1 MSFMFRWTFRLTVLL
16 LSLSVLAFSLAY
28 YLAAQSVPRYNKDI
42 QFQELNS
49 NLEIIRDTYNVPHIF
64 GQNDEDVFFGLG
76 YSHAQ
81 DRLWQM
87 ATLRRR
93 AQGRLSE
100 VFGLKTF
107 QSDQFY
113 RRLDLYTLA
122 QSSFENFSD
131 PAKSILQSYAKGV
144 NARIRE
150 VNEESLGRGAPE
162 MFLFDAPFAIWTAV
176 DSIAI
181 LKMLGVEWSEQITR
195 EVLYA
200 RLLLALEDDKRA
212 LDLMPEVPG
221 TGTLVPFDVHH
232 SKAFS
237 PDSDPYQTALSG
249 LNLDHLP
256 PLGLAGASNAF
267 AASPSRAA
275 SGGALLAND
284 PHGALSAP
292 ALWYLT
298 RLELETGGVIGAT
311 IPGLP
316 LILSGRSTAL
326 GWAIT
331 SSYIDDQDLILE
343 TVDPNQPEYYVSNN
357 GPQKFVSRPSIIQI
371 RNEQPVTIILRW
383 SENGPILSPKEQGV
397 FEVTPE
403 NHVVALA
410 ATALRGDDLSLEAFL
425 NLMKSKTVSMA
436 QSALGEFQSPSL
448 TLTLVDDENIALFAT
463 GLRPERNPAHQTLG
477 KYPSLGENKNNLWS
491 GFLPEETSP
500 RIVNPAGG
508 IIVTSNNKLTDKAF
522 PNHGA
527 FAWGD
532 SQRIQRLSRLLGE
545 RKVHTNESFKETQ
558 LDNIS
563 YTARSLLP
571 LVAADLFFTEQS
583 GPLGTQ
589 AQNRRLAMTLLADWN
604 GDMDEYRPEPLIYAA
619 WMRALQERLIR
630 DEIGQLADAFTHVEP
645 LFIERVFRNIEG
657 AGKWC
662 DIAQS
667 SVVESCSDI
676 ASVALDD
683 ALISLKQT
691 FGGTLSSLRWG
702 DAHKAIHEH
711 SSLGHIPLLKY
722 FVNIEQPTS
731 GGDHTIQR
739 GRTKGTGANPFLNIH
754 AAGYRGV
761 YDFSDPDS
769 SIFVIATGQSGHPL
783 SRHYDDLG
791 QLWRRGEYW
800 RMSLDK
806 DLTKSGAIGITR
818 MSPANGS
825 N

>member
-1 MSFMFRWTFRLTVLL
+1 MSFVFRWTFRLTVLFL
-16 LSLSVLAFSLAY
+16 LLSVLAFWLAY
-28 YLAAQSVPRYNKDI
+28 YLAAQSLPRYNKDI

-122 QSSFENFSD
+122 QSSFKNFSD
-131 PAKSILQSYAKGV
+131 PAKSILQEYARGV

-150 VNEESLGRGAPE
+150 VNEQSLGRGAPE
-162 MFLFDAPFAIWTAV
+162 MFLFDAPFAIWTPV

-195 EVLYA
+195 EILYA

-237 PDSDPYQTALSG
+237 PASHPYQTAVSG

-267 AASPSRAA
+267 AAAPSRAA

-403 NHVVALA
+403 NYVVALT

-425 NLMKSKTVSMA
+425 NLMKSKSVSKA
-436 QSALGEFQSPSL
+436 QSALDAFQSPSL

-477 KYPSLGENKNNLWS
+477 KYPSLGENIINLWS
-491 GFLPEETSP
+491 GFLLEETSP
-500 RIVNPAGG
+500 RIVNPSDG
-508 IIVTSNNKLTDKAF
+508 IIVTSNNKLSDEAF

-545 RKVHTNESFKETQ
+545 RTVHTNESFKETQ
-558 LDNIS
+558 LDTIS

-571 LVAADLFFTEQS
+571 LVAADLFFTEES
-583 GPLGTQ
+583 GALGTQ

-667 SVVESCSDI
+667 SVIESCSDI

-683 ALISLKQT
+683 ALIYLKQN
-691 FGGTLSSLRWG
+691 FGATLSALRWG

>member
-1 MSFMFRWTFRLTVLL
+1 MSFVFRWTFRLTVLL

-28 YLAAQSVPRYNKDI
+28 YLAAQSLPRYDKDI

-64 GQNDEDVFFGLG
+64 GHNDEDVFFGLG

-131 PAKSILQSYAKGV
+131 PVKSILQSYARGV

-150 VNEESLGRGAPE
+150 VNEQSLGRGAPE
-162 MFLFDAPFAIWTAV
+162 MFLFDAPFAIWTPV

-195 EVLYA
+195 EILYA

-237 PDSDPYQTALSG
+237 PDSHPYQTAVSG

-267 AASPSRAA
+267 AAAPSRAA

-383 SENGPILSPKEQGV
+383 SENGPILSPKEQGI

-425 NLMKSKTVSMA
+425 NLMKSKSVSKA
-436 QSALGEFQSPSL
+436 QSALDAFQSPSL

-477 KYPSLGENKNNLWS
+477 KYPSLGENKNNRWS

-500 RIVNPAGG
+500 RIVNPADG
-508 IIVTSNNKLTDKAF
+508 IIVTSNNKLTNEAF

-571 LVAADLFFTEQS
+571 LVAADLFFTEES
-583 GPLGTQ
+583 GALGTQ

-667 SVVESCSDI
+667 SVIESCSDI

-683 ALISLKQT
+683 ALIYLKQN
-691 FGGTLSSLRWG
+691 FGATLSALRWG

>member
-1 MSFMFRWTFRLTVLL
+1 M
-16 LSLSVLAFSLAY
+16 
-28 YLAAQSVPRYNKDI
+28 
-42 QFQELNS
+42 
-49 NLEIIRDTYNVPHIF
+49 
-64 GQNDEDVFFGLG
+64 
-76 YSHAQ
+76 
-81 DRLWQM
+81 
-87 ATLRRR
+87 
-93 AQGRLSE
+93 
-100 VFGLKTF
+100 
-107 QSDQFY
+107 
-113 RRLDLYTLA
+113 
-122 QSSFENFSD
+122 
-131 PAKSILQSYAKGV
+131 
-144 NARIRE
+144 
-150 VNEESLGRGAPE
+150 
-162 MFLFDAPFAIWTAV
+162 
-176 DSIAI
+176 
-181 LKMLGVEWSEQITR
+181 
-195 EVLYA
+195 
-200 RLLLALEDDKRA
+200 
-212 LDLMPEVPG
+212 
-221 TGTLVPFDVHH
+221 
-232 SKAFS
+232 
-237 PDSDPYQTALSG
+237 
-249 LNLDHLP
+249 
-256 PLGLAGASNAF
+256 
-267 AASPSRAA
+267 
-275 SGGALLAND
+275 
-284 PHGALSAP
+284 
-292 ALWYLT
+292 
-298 RLELETGGVIGAT
+298 
-311 IPGLP
+311 
-316 LILSGRSTAL
+316 
-326 GWAIT
+326 
-331 SSYIDDQDLILE
+331 
-343 TVDPNQPEYYVSNN
+343 
-357 GPQKFVSRPSIIQI
+357 
-371 RNEQPVTIILRW
+371 TIILRW
-383 SENGPILSPKEQGV
+383 SENGPILSPKEQGI

-425 NLMKSKTVSMA
+425 NLMKSKSVSKA
-436 QSALGEFQSPSL
+436 QSALDAFQSPSL

-477 KYPSLGENKNNLWS
+477 KYPSLGENKNNRWS

-500 RIVNPAGG
+500 RIVNPADG
-508 IIVTSNNKLTDKAF
+508 IIVTSNNKLTDEAF

-571 LVAADLFFTEQS
+571 LVAADLFFTEES
-583 GPLGTQ
+583 GALGTQ

-667 SVVESCSDI
+667 SVIESCSDI

-683 ALISLKQT
+683 ALIYLKQN
-691 FGGTLSSLRWG
+691 FGATLSALRWG

>member
-1 MSFMFRWTFRLTVLL
+1 MAMAIAMAMANRHGHGYGRG
-16 LSLSVLAFSLAY
+16 
-28 YLAAQSVPRYNKDI
+28 
-42 QFQELNS
+42 
-49 NLEIIRDTYNVPHIF
+49 H
-64 GQNDEDVFFGLG
+64 GLG

-131 PAKSILQSYAKGV
+131 PTKSILQSYAKGV

-150 VNEESLGRGAPE
+150 VNEQSLGRGAPE
-162 MFLFDAPFAIWTAV
+162 MFLFDAPFAIWTPV

-212 LDLMPEVPG
+212 SDLMPEVPG

-237 PDSDPYQTALSG
+237 PDSHPYQTAVSG

-267 AASPSRAA
+267 AAAPSRAA
-275 SGGALLAND
+275 SGRALLAND

-343 TVDPNQPEYYVSNN
+343 TVDPSQPEYYVSNN

-383 SENGPILSPKEQGV
+383 SENGPILSPKEQGI

-425 NLMKSKTVSMA
+425 NLMKSKSVSRA
-436 QSALGEFQSPSL
+436 QSALDAFQSPSL

-477 KYPSLGENKNNLWS
+477 KYPSLGENKNNRWS

-500 RIVNPAGG
+500 RIVNPADG
-508 IIVTSNNKLTDKAF
+508 IIVTSNNKLTNEAF

-571 LVAADLFFTEQS
+571 LVAADLFFTEES
-583 GPLGTQ
+583 GALGTQ

-667 SVVESCSDI
+667 SVIESCSDI

-683 ALISLKQT
+683 ALIYLKQN
-691 FGGTLSSLRWG
+691 FGATLSALRWG

>member
-1 MSFMFRWTFRLTVLL
+1 MSFVFRWTFRLTVLL

-28 YLAAQSVPRYNKDI
+28 YLAAQSLPGYNKDI
-42 QFQELNS
+42 QFPELNS

-76 YSHAQ
+76 YSQAQ

-131 PAKSILQSYAKGV
+131 PTKSILQSYAKGV

-150 VNEESLGRGAPE
+150 VNEQSLGRGAPE
-162 MFLFDAPFAIWTAV
+162 MFLFDAPFAIWTPV

-195 EVLYA
+195 EILYA

-237 PDSDPYQTALSG
+237 PGSHPYQTAVSG
-249 LNLDHLP
+249 LNLDHLS

-267 AASPSRAA
+267 AAAPSRAA
-275 SGGALLAND
+275 SGRALLAND

-383 SENGPILSPKEQGV
+383 SENGPILSPKEQGI

-425 NLMKSKTVSMA
+425 NLMKSKSVSKA
-436 QSALGEFQSPSL
+436 QSALDAFQSPSL

-477 KYPSLGENKNNLWS
+477 KYPSLGENKNNRWS

-500 RIVNPAGG
+500 RIVNPADG
-508 IIVTSNNKLTDKAF
+508 IIVTSNNKLTNEAF

-571 LVAADLFFTEQS
+571 LVAADLFFTEES
-583 GPLGTQ
+583 GALGTQ

-667 SVVESCSDI
+667 SVIESCSDI

-683 ALISLKQT
+683 ALIYLKQN
-691 FGGTLSSLRWG
+691 FGATLSALRWG

>member
-1 MSFMFRWTFRLTVLL
+1 
-16 LSLSVLAFSLAY
+16 
-28 YLAAQSVPRYNKDI
+28 
-42 QFQELNS
+42 
-49 NLEIIRDTYNVPHIF
+49 
-64 GQNDEDVFFGLG
+64 
-76 YSHAQ
+76 
-81 DRLWQM
+81 
-87 ATLRRR
+87 
-93 AQGRLSE
+93 
-100 VFGLKTF
+100 
-107 QSDQFY
+107 
-113 RRLDLYTLA
+113 
-122 QSSFENFSD
+122 
-131 PAKSILQSYAKGV
+131 
-144 NARIRE
+144 
-150 VNEESLGRGAPE
+150 
-162 MFLFDAPFAIWTAV
+162 
-176 DSIAI
+176 
-181 LKMLGVEWSEQITR
+181 MLGVEWSEQITR
-195 EVLYA
+195 EILYA

-237 PDSDPYQTALSG
+237 PDSHPYQTAVSG

-267 AASPSRAA
+267 AAAPSRAA

-383 SENGPILSPKEQGV
+383 SENGPILSPKEQGI

-425 NLMKSKTVSMA
+425 NLMKSKSVSKA
-436 QSALGEFQSPSL
+436 QSALDAFQSPSL

-477 KYPSLGENKNNLWS
+477 KYPSLGENKNNRWS

-500 RIVNPAGG
+500 RIVNPADG
-508 IIVTSNNKLTDKAF
+508 IIVTSNNKLTNEAF

-571 LVAADLFFTEQS
+571 LVAADLFFTEES
-583 GPLGTQ
+583 GALGTQ

-667 SVVESCSDI
+667 SVIESCSDI

-683 ALISLKQT
+683 ALIYLKQN
-691 FGGTLSSLRWG
+691 FGATLSALRWG
-702 DAHKAIHEH
+702 DAHRAIHEH

-722 FVNIEQPTS
+722 FVNIEQHTS

>member
-1 MSFMFRWTFRLTVLL
+1 MSFVFRWTFRLTVLL

-28 YLAAQSVPRYNKDI
+28 YLAAQSLPRYDKDI

-76 YSHAQ
+76 YSQAQ

-131 PAKSILQSYAKGV
+131 PAKSILQSYARGV

-150 VNEESLGRGAPE
+150 VNEQSLGRGAPE
-162 MFLFDAPFAIWTAV
+162 MFLFDAPFAIWTPV

-195 EVLYA
+195 EILYA

-237 PDSDPYQTALSG
+237 PDSHPYQTAVSG

-267 AASPSRAA
+267 AAAPSRAA

-383 SENGPILSPKEQGV
+383 SENGPILSPKEHGI

-425 NLMKSKTVSMA
+425 NLMKSKSVSKA
-436 QSALGEFQSPSL
+436 QSALDAFQSPSL

-477 KYPSLGENKNNLWS
+477 KYPSLGENKNNRWS

-500 RIVNPAGG
+500 RIVNPADG
-508 IIVTSNNKLTDKAF
+508 IIVTSNNKLTDEAF

-571 LVAADLFFTEQS
+571 LVAADLFFTEES
-583 GPLGTQ
+583 GALGTQ

-667 SVVESCSDI
+667 SVIESCSDI

-683 ALISLKQT
+683 ALIYLKQN
-691 FGGTLSSLRWG
+691 FGATLSALRWG

-800 RMSLDK
+800 RMTLDK

>member
-1 MSFMFRWTFRLTVLL
+1 MSFVFRWTFRLTVLL

-28 YLAAQSVPRYNKDI
+28 YLAAQSLPGYNKDI

-150 VNEESLGRGAPE
+150 VNEQSLGRGAPE
-162 MFLFDAPFAIWTAV
+162 MFLFDAPFAIWTPV
-176 DSIAI
+176 DSIVI

-195 EVLYA
+195 EILYA

-237 PDSDPYQTALSG
+237 PDSHPYQTAVSG

-267 AASPSRAA
+267 AAAPSRAA

-343 TVDPNQPEYYVSNN
+343 TVDPSQPEYYVSDN

-403 NHVVALA
+403 NYVVALT

-425 NLMKSKTVSMA
+425 NLMKSKSVSKA
-436 QSALGEFQSPSL
+436 QSALDAFQSPSL

-477 KYPSLGENKNNLWS
+477 KYPSLGENKNNRWS

-500 RIVNPAGG
+500 RIVNPADG
-508 IIVTSNNKLTDKAF
+508 IIVTSNNKLTDEAF

-571 LVAADLFFTEQS
+571 LVAADLFFTEES
-583 GPLGTQ
+583 GALGTQ

-667 SVVESCSDI
+667 SVIESCSDI

-683 ALISLKQT
+683 ALIYLKQN
-691 FGGTLSSLRWG
+691 FGATLSALRWG

>member
-1 MSFMFRWTFRLTVLL
+1 
-16 LSLSVLAFSLAY
+16 
-28 YLAAQSVPRYNKDI
+28 
-42 QFQELNS
+42 
-49 NLEIIRDTYNVPHIF
+49 
-64 GQNDEDVFFGLG
+64 
-76 YSHAQ
+76 
-81 DRLWQM
+81 
-87 ATLRRR
+87 
-93 AQGRLSE
+93 
-100 VFGLKTF
+100 
-107 QSDQFY
+107 
-113 RRLDLYTLA
+113 
-122 QSSFENFSD
+122 
-131 PAKSILQSYAKGV
+131 
-144 NARIRE
+144 
-150 VNEESLGRGAPE
+150 
-162 MFLFDAPFAIWTAV
+162 
-176 DSIAI
+176 
-181 LKMLGVEWSEQITR
+181 
-195 EVLYA
+195 
-200 RLLLALEDDKRA
+200 
-212 LDLMPEVPG
+212 
-221 TGTLVPFDVHH
+221 
-232 SKAFS
+232 
-237 PDSDPYQTALSG
+237 
-249 LNLDHLP
+249 
-256 PLGLAGASNAF
+256 
-267 AASPSRAA
+267 
-275 SGGALLAND
+275 
-284 PHGALSAP
+284 
-292 ALWYLT
+292 
-298 RLELETGGVIGAT
+298 
-311 IPGLP
+311 
-316 LILSGRSTAL
+316 
-326 GWAIT
+326 
-331 SSYIDDQDLILE
+331 
-343 TVDPNQPEYYVSNN
+343 
-357 GPQKFVSRPSIIQI
+357 
-371 RNEQPVTIILRW
+371 
-383 SENGPILSPKEQGV
+383 
-397 FEVTPE
+397 
-403 NHVVALA
+403 
-410 ATALRGDDLSLEAFL
+410 
-425 NLMKSKTVSMA
+425 
-436 QSALGEFQSPSL
+436 L

-463 GLRPERNPAHQTLG
+463 GLRPERDPAHQTLG

-508 IIVTSNNKLTDKAF
+508 IIVTSNNKLTDEAF

-571 LVAADLFFTEQS
+571 LVAADLFFTEES
-583 GPLGTQ
+583 GALGTQ
-589 AQNRRLAMTLLADWN
+589 AQNRRQAMTLLADWN

-667 SVVESCSDI
+667 SVIESCSDI

-683 ALISLKQT
+683 ALIYLKQN
-691 FGGTLSSLRWG
+691 FGATLSALRWG